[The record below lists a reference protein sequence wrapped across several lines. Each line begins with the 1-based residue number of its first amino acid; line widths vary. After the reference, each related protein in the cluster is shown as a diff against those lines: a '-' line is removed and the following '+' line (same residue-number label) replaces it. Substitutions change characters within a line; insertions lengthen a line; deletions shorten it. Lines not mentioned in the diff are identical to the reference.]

1 MDESFR
7 LRGLV
12 EEIYIAHV
20 SILVL
25 MDESFRHQEI
35 LLMHMILVS
44 ILVLMDESFRHE
56 LPIWGGPLENS
67 FHPCFNG

>member
-7 LRGLV
+7 QFQKYKKG
-12 EEIYIAHV
+12 EN
-20 SILVL
+20 
-25 MDESFRHQEI
+25 MQ
-35 LLMHMILVS
+35 VS

-56 LPIWGGPLENS
+56 EYVRNRAFEEG